1 MIKILILIIVIL
13 VFVGSTYLNSKVK
26 VPEGL
31 ELPDKC
37 QGCNLQCD
45 KKESPLT
52 EEIIEQ
58 IKADIR
64 CQEENN
70 EG

>member
-1 MIKILILIIVIL
+1 MEWIILIVVIF

-26 VPEGL
+26 VPDNI

-37 QGCNLQCD
+37 VGCNLDCN
-45 KKESPLT
+45 KKESVLT
-52 EEIIEQ
+52 KEIIEQ
-58 IKADIR
+58 IKAEIH
-64 CQEENN
+64 CQDKQN

>member
-1 MIKILILIIVIL
+1 MPVLILIAVIL
-13 VFVGSTYLNSKVK
+13 LFVGSTYFNSKVK
-26 VPEGL
+26 VPDDI
-31 ELPDKC
+31 ELPEKC

-45 KKESPLT
+45 KKDSPLT

>member
-1 MIKILILIIVIL
+1 MPALILIAVIL
-13 VFVGSTYLNSKVK
+13 LFVGSTYFNSKVK
-26 VPEGL
+26 VPDDI
-31 ELPDKC
+31 ELPEKC
-37 QGCNLQCD
+37 HGCNLQCD
-45 KKESPLT
+45 KKDSPLT

>member
-1 MIKILILIIVIL
+1 MEWIILIVVIF

-26 VPEGL
+26 VPDNI

-37 QGCNLQCD
+37 VGCNLACD
-45 KKESPLT
+45 KKESVLT
-52 EEIIEQ
+52 KEVIEQ
-58 IKADIR
+58 IKADIH
-64 CQEENN
+64 CQEEKH